1 MSNEFPG
8 DEWDQD
14 GFESFS
20 GFDEENDDGFEEFEA
35 ASFGDPVA
43 DEIHKDDS
51 QKPSEPVTSPIIK
64 SATPAADN
72 SDSLDHDDDAAFDA
86 GPRITR
92 IETEEEDFVPVTY
105 NDEDFDDIVLSP
117 TAFRAPMASSV
128 LTASTA
134 KAAKGRSKGID
145 IAKLDEKAQ
154 RKASQPLVNEQM
166 KQQEKSAKQQEREAK
181 KEEKRKQLRQER
193 IDKEQQ
199 RKKKQEERKQ
209 KQRLRKLE
217 AQNREGANSET
228 KPGSWRRRAV
238 VGVAAVATA
247 AIMVPSGMKLY
258 SVAQG
263 AFAQEEATVSMPS
276 EGTESSATQSSPL
289 TSSSTST
296 LAPQDSFDSYV
307 AERCQEATSSGETTT
322 RANGDG
328 STPVE
333 AIQGFNYAYFT
344 LRDAQAAS
352 EFLDS
357 SMYKSVSSLQ
367 EGINHP
373 DNGDGYCLHIQDS
386 GSNIFKVSVIEFVKP
401 TSEGQDPQMWKTD
414 QTVTVKQNGN
424 KWVISGQEI
433 TS

>member
-43 DEIHKDDS
+43 DEIRNDDS
-51 QKPSEPVTSPIIK
+51 QQPTEPVTSPIIK

-72 SDSLDHDDDAAFDA
+72 SDSLDHDDDASFNA

-128 LTASTA
+128 LTATTA

-228 KPGSWRRRAV
+228 KPGNWRRRAV

-263 AFAQEEATVSMPS
+263 AFSQEETSISMPS
-276 EGTESSATQSSPL
+276 GGAESSGTQSSPL
-289 TSSSTST
+289 TNSSAPT
-296 LAPQDSFDSYV
+296 LAPQDSFDSYI

-333 AIQGFNYAYFT
+333 AIKGFNYAYFT

-357 SMYKSVSSLQ
+357 SMYKSVASLQ

-386 GSNIFKVSVIEFVKP
+386 ESSTFTVSVIEFVKP

>member
-43 DEIHKDDS
+43 DEVRNDDS
-51 QKPSEPVTSPIIK
+51 QQPTEPVTSPIIK

-72 SDSLDHDDDAAFDA
+72 SDSLDHDDDASFNA

-128 LTASTA
+128 LTATTA

-228 KPGSWRRRAV
+228 KPGNWRRRAV

-247 AIMVPSGMKLY
+247 AIMVPSGIKLY

-263 AFAQEEATVSMPS
+263 AFSQEETSISMPS
-276 EGTESSATQSSPL
+276 GGAESSGTQSSPL
-289 TSSSTST
+289 TNSSAPT
-296 LAPQDSFDSYV
+296 LAPQDSFDSYI

-333 AIQGFNYAYFT
+333 AIKGFNYAYFT

-386 GSNIFKVSVIEFVKP
+386 ESSTFTVSVIEFVKP